1 MTKPAHARRD
11 SPTEA
16 PKRHRMPESSGHG
29 SRRVA
34 RVTARVI
41 GGLTAVAVLACTGM
55 GWAGYHRAVS
65 GITTSHALDGGPS
78 SRGNAQNILI
88 MGLDSRLDQHGNPL
102 PKDVYDALHA
112 GDETVGGYNANVL
125 IVVHLPGDGSP
136 AVAFSIPRDDYVDLA
151 RCPTGVCKGKVK
163 QAYGLAYLH
172 AMDSFATGESTADD
186 PAVHEQAARE
196 AGRKAEI
203 DTVRHLLGIPIDH
216 FVEVTL
222 GAFFQL
228 AEVVAPITVCLNADT
243 SDPYSGADFHAGV
256 QHIDAAQAM
265 AFVRQRRDVNDE
277 NFTDLDRTRR
287 QQAFLAALVAA
298 LGRGGAL
305 DSPAVLGKLLQV
317 AKQNIAVDA
326 GFDLPGFAQRGAA
339 LTVQPP
345 SLYTL
350 PITGFGQ
357 DDAGED
363 INLVDVP
370 AIRSIVSKLVA
381 ADPSGPGTSAPPT
394 TDSAG
399 NLGRGA
405 VLDVVNASAYEGLAT
420 RLETAF
426 TADGFSPGQVGT
438 ANTLESTSAVSYGR
452 SAEGAAQALAK
463 QLELPATAS
472 DTLPAGTVQLTV
484 GTDFP
489 AADYPDG
496 DTTDSLAS
504 TSTSQTPS
512 PPVATVSA
520 TATGTYTPAPT
531 DLTQMTA
538 SGTPCV
544 K

>member
-1 MTKPAHARRD
+1 
-11 SPTEA
+11 
-16 PKRHRMPESSGHG
+16 
-29 SRRVA
+29 
-34 RVTARVI
+34 
-41 GGLTAVAVLACTGM
+41 
-55 GWAGYHRAVS
+55 
-65 GITTSHALDGGPS
+65 
-78 SRGNAQNILI
+78 
-88 MGLDSRLDQHGNPL
+88 
-102 PKDVYDALHA
+102 
-112 GDETVGGYNANVL
+112 
-125 IVVHLPGDGSP
+125 
-136 AVAFSIPRDDYVDLA
+136 
-151 RCPTGVCKGKVK
+151 
-163 QAYGLAYLH
+163 
-172 AMDSFATGESTADD
+172 MDSFAAGESTSDD

-357 DDAGED
+357 DDVGED
-363 INLVDVP
+363 VNLVDVP

-381 ADPSGPGTSAPPT
+381 ADPSGPGASAPPT
-394 TDSAG
+394 TDAAG

-405 VLDVVNASAYEGLAT
+405 VLDVVNASAEEGLAT

-438 ANTLESTSAVSYGR
+438 ANTLESTSAVVYGR
-452 SAEGAAQALAK
+452 SAEAAAQALAK
-463 QLELPATAS
+463 QLELPATPS
-472 DTLPAGTVQLTV
+472 DTLPSGTVQLTV

-489 AADYPDG
+489 AADYPDS